1 MAIKDKTIL
10 IRVTTEEFDR
20 ISAIASAIHMKRS
33 EFIRKSVLENANNI
47 ELLNNWGDEYGK
59 KEAKQITD

>member
-20 ISAIASAIHMKRS
+20 ISAIASAINMKRS

-47 ELLNNWGDEYGK
+47 ELLNTWGDEYGK
-59 KEAKQITD
+59 EEAKQITD